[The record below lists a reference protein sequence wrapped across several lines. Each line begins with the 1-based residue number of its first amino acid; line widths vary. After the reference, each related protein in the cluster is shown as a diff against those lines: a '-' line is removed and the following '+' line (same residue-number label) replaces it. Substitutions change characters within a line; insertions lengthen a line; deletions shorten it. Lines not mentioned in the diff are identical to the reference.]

1 MLVIKKRQ
9 VVIIALIIMIL
20 VAGYLNWSYKKDIES
35 VPTISQDTE
44 ASSQKNL
51 GEAKLVNG
59 NLEAES
65 SSMGQQDQKV
75 VVDTGSSNKYFLE
88 ARMQKEST
96 RSEALELLQSIVNDQ
111 NSPKE
116 SKTKAQNEVIK
127 MAKAMETEAIIEN
140 LIKAKGFK
148 DTAVFIN
155 EGNVNVVVQSDGL
168 IPSQVAQIQDIVV
181 TQTGI
186 AVEKIKIVEVK

>member
-20 VAGYLNWSYKKDIES
+20 VAGYLNWSYKKDMES

-65 SSMGQQDQKV
+65 SSMEQQDQKV